1 MPKRKDLKKILVVGA
16 GPIIIGQACEFDYSG
31 TQACKA
37 LKDEGYKVV
46 LINSNP
52 ATIMTDPDVADK
64 TYIEPIT
71 LEVLEKILKKEK
83 PDAILPTMGGQT
95 ALNLA
100 MEAEKK
106 GVLKKYKIFSSSKN
120 LQSFKNNIKKL
131 SLTTPVKKI
140 FEAINSHSSKSEIR
154 YVGGCLRKI
163 LNNEK
168 VDDIDL
174 ATNLNPLEVS
184 ETLKKNNI
192 NFYESGIEHGT
203 ITAIIDNHKFEITS
217 LREDIFTDG
226 RHARVKFSK
235 DWKKDA
241 ARRDF
246 TINSI
251 YADLDGN
258 LFDPYN
264 GKKDI
269 EKGQVSFIGDPEKRI
284 KEDYLRILRY
294 LRFFL
299 NYSKQPHEEGII
311 KIIKI
316 NIKGISIISKER
328 LLDELKKLL
337 RSNQLEKLSK
347 DIFSIDLIL
356 LIFPELKNIKR
367 VLYAIK
373 DKNKA
378 FINLDFMFILFSMII
393 DETDNLEYFL
403 YKYNISKKDQ
413 KRAYAINGFYNDKSG
428 SKTLNE

>member
-1 MPKRKDLKKILVVGA
+1 MKN
-16 GPIIIGQACEFDYSG
+16 FF
-31 TQACKA
+31 
-37 LKDEGYKVV
+37 
-46 LINSNP
+46 N
-52 ATIMTDPDVADK
+52 
-64 TYIEPIT
+64 
-71 LEVLEKILKKEK
+71 
-83 PDAILPTMGGQT
+83 
-95 ALNLA
+95 
-100 MEAEKK
+100 
-106 GVLKKYKIFSSSKN
+106 KIFSNKKN
-120 LQSFKNNIKKL
+120 LYSFENNIKNL

-140 FEAINSHSSKSEIR
+140 FEAINSYSSDSEIR

-174 ATNLNPLEVS
+174 ATNLDPLEVS
-184 ETLKKNNI
+184 EILKKNNI

-203 ITAIIDNHKFEITS
+203 ITAIIDDHKFEITS

-226 RHARVKFSK
+226 RHAKVKFSK
-235 DWKKDA
+235 DWKKDS

-251 YADLDGN
+251 YADLNGN

-269 EKGQVSFIGDPEKRI
+269 EKGLVRFIGDPEKRI

-299 NYSKQPHEEGII
+299 NYSKQPHKEEII
-311 KIIKI
+311 KVIKI
-316 NIKGISIISKER
+316 NISGISIISKER

-337 RSNQLEKLSK
+337 KSNQLEKLSK
-347 DIFSIDLIL
+347 DKFSVDLIL
-356 LIFPELKNIKR
+356 LIFPELKNIKS
-367 VLYAIK
+367 VINTIK
-373 DKNKA
+373 VKKEI
-378 FINLDFMFILFSMII
+378 FLNLDFIFILFLMII

-413 KRAYAINGFYNDKSG
+413 KRAYAINNFYNDKNG
-428 SKTLNE
+428 LKTLNEANLNKVLYYDGKQAVLDILNFKIIKTKKADKKLLSLLELYKNKITPSLPIGADLLMSKYEIPEGRQLGSMLKLIEEEWIKNNFEISDKQIDNIVKG

>member
-1 MPKRKDLKKILVVGA
+1 MKN
-16 GPIIIGQACEFDYSG
+16 FF
-31 TQACKA
+31 
-37 LKDEGYKVV
+37 
-46 LINSNP
+46 N
-52 ATIMTDPDVADK
+52 
-64 TYIEPIT
+64 
-71 LEVLEKILKKEK
+71 
-83 PDAILPTMGGQT
+83 
-95 ALNLA
+95 
-100 MEAEKK
+100 
-106 GVLKKYKIFSSSKN
+106 KIFSSSKN
-120 LQSFKNNIKKL
+120 LCSFKNNIKKL

-140 FEAINSHSSKSEIR
+140 FEAINSHSSESEIR

-184 ETLKKNNI
+184 EILKKNNI

-203 ITAIIDNHKFEITS
+203 ITSIIDGYKFEITS

-226 RHARVKFSK
+226 RHAKVKFSK

-269 EKGQVSFIGDPEKRI
+269 EIGQVRFIGDSEKRI

-299 NYSKQPHEEGII
+299 NYSKQPHKEEVI
-311 KIIKI
+311 KVIKI
-316 NIKGISIISKER
+316 NISGISIISKER

-337 RSNQLEKLSK
+337 KSNQLEKLSK
-347 DIFSIDLIL
+347 DKFSIELIL
-356 LIFPELKNIKR
+356 LIFPELKNIKS
-367 VLYAIK
+367 VINAIK
-373 DKNKA
+373 FKKELFVD
-378 FINLDFMFILFSMII
+378 LDFIFILLLMII
-393 DETDNLEYFL
+393 DGTDNLEYFL

-413 KRAYAINGFYNDKSG
+413 KRAYDINNFYNEKDG
-428 SKTLNE
+428 LKTLNEANLDKVLYYDGKQAVLDILSFKIMKTKKVDKKLLSLLELYKNKITPSMPVGADFLMTRYKIPEGRQLGTMLKLIEEEWVRNNFEISDKQIDNIIKS

>member
-1 MPKRKDLKKILVVGA
+1 MKN
-16 GPIIIGQACEFDYSG
+16 FF
-31 TQACKA
+31 
-37 LKDEGYKVV
+37 
-46 LINSNP
+46 N
-52 ATIMTDPDVADK
+52 
-64 TYIEPIT
+64 
-71 LEVLEKILKKEK
+71 
-83 PDAILPTMGGQT
+83 
-95 ALNLA
+95 
-100 MEAEKK
+100 
-106 GVLKKYKIFSSSKN
+106 KIFSSSKN
-120 LQSFKNNIKKL
+120 LYSFKNNIKKL

-140 FEAINSHSSKSEIR
+140 FEAIDSHSSESEVR

-163 LNNEK
+163 LHNEE

-184 ETLKKNNI
+184 EILKKNNI
-192 NFYESGIEHGT
+192 NFYESGIEYGT
-203 ITAIIDNHKFEITS
+203 ITAIIDDHKFEITS

-226 RHARVKFSK
+226 RHAKVKFSK

-258 LFDPYN
+258 IFDPYN

-269 EKGQVSFIGDPEKRI
+269 EIGQISFIGDAEKRI

-299 NYSKQPHEEGII
+299 NYSKQPHKEEII
-311 KIIKI
+311 KVIKI
-316 NIKGISIISKER
+316 NISGISIISKER

-337 RSNQLEKLSK
+337 KSNQLEKLSK
-347 DIFSIDLIL
+347 DKFSIDLIL
-356 LIFPELKNIKR
+356 LIFPELKNIKS
-367 VLYAIK
+367 VINAIK
-373 DKNKA
+373 AKKEL
-378 FINLDFMFILFSMII
+378 FVELDFIFTLFLMII

-413 KRAYAINGFYNDKSG
+413 KRAYAINNFYNKKSG
-428 SKTLNE
+428 LKTLNEANLNKVLYYSGKRAVLDILNFKIIKTKKVDKKLLSLLELYKNKITPSLPIGADLLMTKYQIPEGRQLGSMLKLIEEEWLRNNFEISDKQIDSIVKS